1 MTAHPRAHM
10 PDDLHRPDSQRQR
23 VDLLAKRLLDI
34 DAARRRAEA
43 VGDQG
48 LRNSLLN
55 MARDLIG
62 QAETRDLRSLVT
74 LWYLELGAV
83 ADARVTRGMHRHP
96 NRAERG

>member
-1 MTAHPRAHM
+1 
-10 PDDLHRPDSQRQR
+10 
-23 VDLLAKRLLDI
+23 
-34 DAARRRAEA
+34 
-43 VGDQG
+43 
-48 LRNSLLN
+48 

>member
-1 MTAHPRAHM
+1 MTKMTAQPHTEQHA
-10 PDDLHRPDSQRQR
+10 DSQRQR

-74 LWYLELGAV
+74 CWYLELGAR
-83 ADARVTRGMHRHP
+83 AAQDTHRHP
-96 NRAERG
+96 NPGQEG